1 MAVGKDIHSVG
12 SCTQRLCY
20 VPVNLNGL
28 LLAGI
33 FYVLADAVFQI
44 AVLVLEGTALGQ
56 DIAGRCADTQV
67 DAADTR

>member
-20 VPVNLNGL
+20 VPVYLNRL

-33 FYVLADAVFQI
+33 FYVFADAIFQI
-44 AVLVLEGTALGQ
+44 AVFVLEGTSLGQ
-56 DIAGRCADTQV
+56 DVAGRCADTQV